1 MRQTRKVVL
10 LSLLLIIMLA
20 VTLSCVVVE
29 PEEEREPG
37 VYIVYVVTSPT
48 ENERLSILNT
58 YPNSVDI
65 SGWTIGDKNSP
76 FEYTIPN
83 PTILAPDEYV
93 TFNASTMGFGIND
106 DDEILYL
113 YDGATLIDTWYN

>member
-1 MRQTRKVVL
+1 MKQIRKVGL
-10 LSLLLIIMLA
+10 LSLLLIVTLA
-20 VTLSCVVVE
+20 TTLSCVVVP
-29 PEEEREPG
+29 PEDEREPG
-37 VYIVYVVTSPT
+37 IYIVYVVASPT
-48 ENERLSILNT
+48 SSERLSIINT
-58 YPNSVDI
+58 YNYAVDI

-113 YDGATLIDTWYN
+113 YNGATLIDTWYN

>member
-1 MRQTRKVVL
+1 MKQIRKVGL
-10 LSLLLIIMLA
+10 LSLLLIIGLA
-20 VTLSCVVVE
+20 ITVSCVVVP
-29 PEEEREPG
+29 PEDEREPG
-37 VYIVYVVTSPT
+37 IYIVYVVASPT
-48 ENERLSILNT
+48 SSERLSIINT
-58 YPNSVDI
+58 YSYTVDI

-113 YDGATLIDTWYN
+113 YNGATLIDTWYN